1 MERCYVF
8 VSGWL
13 LRNKTLEEVICHL
26 KSISA
31 SHCIPQQLFSDNS
44 PQLFREI
51 YQFEISSGEVE
62 WVVRTVKNLL
72 SKYECF
78 NIALRAYRST
88 PIQSSYSRSSIL
100 VMNIQLHS
108 LVPSAPLQLKP
119 AIPDYFALKEKEKKR
134 QDWQRSN
141 YNNHYRAR
149 ELSPLF
155 PGDHV
160 WITDQQ
166 VEGTVVRFFTP
177 LSFQVATDSGT
188 VRQNHRHLNPLP
200 ETSVID
206 TSTIPQWRL

>member
-26 KSISA
+26 KSICA
-31 SHCIPQQLFSDNS
+31 SYGIPQQLFSDNI

-51 YQFEISSGEVE
+51 YQSEISSGEVE

-72 SKYECF
+72 SKSEVLS
-78 NIALRAYRST
+78 IALLAYRST
-88 PIQSSYSRSSIL
+88 PIQSSYSCSSIL
-100 VMNIQLHS
+100 LMSIQLHS

-119 AIPDYFALKEKEKKR
+119 VISDYFALKEKERKR
-134 QDWQRSN
+134 QRSN

-166 VEGTVVRFFTP
+166 VESTVVRLSTP
-177 LSFQVATDSGT
+177 WSCNRFWNS
-188 VRQNHRHLNPLP
+188 
-200 ETSVID
+200 ETKS
-206 TSTIPQWRL
+206 